1 MNVATQSATMKGKR
15 ARNNKSGYCYESP
28 LNVFKKSLE
37 ELTSIVGD
45 IVCQERLG
53 HGTVRKLKEQ
63 SATDSSSRDSSSQ
76 NNIIVINDSDS
87 ETAEEDND
95 NETNDKDADTSLSVI
110 ECVSKPSPSPRKR
123 KLIIHTRRKRSR
135 PSIIPLDTMG
145 NDSSVMQESL
155 NEENIAPTQMEDDVI
170 ELWSCLEKPVKKM
183 RIKRKSSCARSKKDP
198 LFVIDKTPNLK
209 YLEYLKTNTK
219 YAEKSRK
226 KQDLSRDKI
235 TSESFIP
242 LTVKPSNVTLNTLK
256 CSDSN
261 QRKRRRD
268 DILDSSPT
276 KSNAHHSKKRIY
288 LGEKGRRHGDNLDS
302 SFAKLNAH
310 NKKRIYLGEKSRR
323 HDDNLDSS
331 FAKLNVHHNKKRIYW
346 EERNSQ
352 TKSTRKLR
360 EIIVDGCNV
369 AMAHTN
375 GKEFSEKGIQIVVD
389 FFKLRGH
396 NVKVFLPQHVRKKEH
411 TFLEKLYK
419 EGTVVFTPSRLIDGR
434 QITSYDDRYI
444 LKYATSCGG
453 IVISTDQYRDLY
465 REKPEWRN
473 TILNR
478 LLIPTFVGD
487 YIMFPEDPL
496 GRFGPNLET
505 FLRH

>member
-1 MNVATQSATMKGKR
+1 MNLSECRDAVCEMKGKK
-15 ARNNKSGYCYESP
+15 ARYESP
-28 LNVFKKSLE
+28 LKGFKKSLE

-45 IVCQERLG
+45 IVCQKRLG
-53 HGTVRKLKEQ
+53 HGTVEKLKEQ

-76 NNIIVINDSDS
+76 NNIIVINDSETS
-87 ETAEEDND
+87 EGDND

-110 ECVSKPSPSPRKR
+110 ECVSKPSPSPKRRQR
-123 KLIIHTRRKRSR
+123 KLIIHTRRKKSR

-145 NDSSVMQESL
+145 NDSSVLDLSVLQASL
-155 NEENIAPTQMEDDVI
+155 NEEN
-170 ELWSCLEKPVKKM
+170 
-183 RIKRKSSCARSKKDP
+183 
-198 LFVIDKTPNLK
+198 IDKTPNLK
-209 YLEYLKTNTK
+209 YLEYLKTNTHTKK
-219 YAEKSRK
+219 YTEKSRK
-226 KQDLSRDKI
+226 KQDLSWDKT

-242 LTVKPSNVTLNTLK
+242 LTVKPSNVKLDTLK
-256 CSDSN
+256 CSNSN
-261 QRKRRRD
+261 KRKRRHD
-268 DILDSSPT
+268 DILDPSPT

-288 LGEKGRRHGDNLDS
+288 LGEKSWRHGDNLDS
-302 SFAKLNAH
+302 SFAKMNAH
-310 NKKRIYLGEKSRR
+310 QNKR
-323 HDDNLDSS
+323 
-331 FAKLNVHHNKKRIYW
+331 RIYW

-419 EGTVVFTPSRLIDGR
+419 EGTVVFTPSRLIDGIK
-434 QITSYDDRYI
+434 ITSYDDRYI

-465 REKPEWRN
+465 REKPEWRS

>member
-1 MNVATQSATMKGKR
+1 MSRRNLRQSATMKGK
-15 ARNNKSGYCYESP
+15 KTKKFGYCYESP
-28 LNVFKKSLE
+28 LKVFKKSLE
-37 ELTSIVGD
+37 ELTSVVGD
-45 IVCQERLG
+45 IACRKRLG
-53 HGTVRKLKEQ
+53 HGTVQKLKEQ
-63 SATDSSSRDSSSQ
+63 SATDSSSKDSSSR

-87 ETAEEDND
+87 ETSERDND
-95 NETNDKDADTSLSVI
+95 KETNDKDADTSLSVI
-110 ECVSKPSPSPRKR
+110 ECVSKQSKLSPSPKRRQR
-123 KLIIHTRRKRSR
+123 KLIIHTRRKKSR

-145 NDSSVMQESL
+145 NDLSVLDSSVMQESL
-155 NEENIAPTQMEDDVI
+155 NEENIAPTQTEDDVV

-183 RIKRKSSCARSKKDP
+183 RVKRKSSCTRCKKDP
-198 LFVIDKTPNLK
+198 LFMIDKRPNLK
-209 YLEYLKTNTK
+209 YLEYLKTNTHTK
-219 YAEKSRK
+219 KFAEKSRK
-226 KQDLSRDKI
+226 KQDLFWDKT

-242 LTVKPSNVTLNTLK
+242 LTVKPSNVKLNTLK
-256 CSDSN
+256 CSDSD
-261 QRKRRRD
+261 QRKRRHD
-268 DILDSSPT
+268 DILDPSPT
-276 KSNAHHSKKRIY
+276 KSNAQHSKKRIY
-288 LGEKGRRHGDNLDS
+288 LGENSRRHGDNLNS
-302 SFAKLNAH
+302 SFAKININAYH
-310 NKKRIYLGEKSRR
+310 NKR
-323 HDDNLDSS
+323 
-331 FAKLNVHHNKKRIYW
+331 RIYW

-375 GKEFSEKGIQIVVD
+375 GKEFSEKGIKIVVD

-396 NVKVFLPQHVRKKEH
+396 NVKVFLPQHVRKKDH

>member
-1 MNVATQSATMKGKR
+1 MNLSECRDAVCEMKGKKTR
-15 ARNNKSGYCYESP
+15 YESP
-28 LNVFKKSLE
+28 LKGFKKSLE

-45 IVCQERLG
+45 IVCQKRLG
-53 HGTVRKLKEQ
+53 HGTVEKLKEQ
-63 SATDSSSRDSSSQ
+63 SATDSSSKDSSSQ
-76 NNIIVINDSDS
+76 NNVIVINDSDS
-87 ETAEEDND
+87 ETSEGDND

-110 ECVSKPSPSPRKR
+110 ECVSKPSPSPKRRQR
-123 KLIIHTRRKRSR
+123 KLIIHTRRKKSR

-145 NDSSVMQESL
+145 NDSSVLDLSVLQESL
-155 NEENIAPTQMEDDVI
+155 NEENIAPTQTEDDVV

-183 RIKRKSSCARSKKDP
+183 RVKRKSSCARCKKDP
-198 LFVIDKTPNLK
+198 LFMIDKTPNMK
-209 YLEYLKTNTK
+209 NLEYLKTNTHTKK
-219 YAEKSRK
+219 YTEKSRK
-226 KQDLSRDKI
+226 KQDLSWDKT

-242 LTVKPSNVTLNTLK
+242 LTVKPSNVKLDTLK
-256 CSDSN
+256 CSNSN
-261 QRKRRRD
+261 KRKRQHA
-268 DILDSSPT
+268 DIVDPSPT
-276 KSNAHHSKKRIY
+276 KSNAHHSKKKIY
-288 LGEKGRRHGDNLDS
+288 LGEKNWRHGDNLDS
-302 SFAKLNAH
+302 SFAKMNAH
-310 NKKRIYLGEKSRR
+310 QNKR
-323 HDDNLDSS
+323 
-331 FAKLNVHHNKKRIYW
+331 RIYW

-419 EGTVVFTPSRLIDGR
+419 EGTVVFTPSRLIDGIK
-434 QITSYDDRYI
+434 ITSYDDRYI

-465 REKPEWRN
+465 REKPEWRS